1 MDKNRTHAPGQNDT
15 EEQLSTILHALRA
28 SRRRKVIHFLDDEKT
43 DTTISTRSLARKI
56 AGRENGIPPEHM
68 SGEPYKNV
76 YNALSHTHLPTLT
89 KAGIIVYDP
98 QRQHV
103 EKGPSFHLAALL
115 LKLNTPTVETFYRQ
129 FHRSGQS

>member
-1 MDKNRTHAPGQNDT
+1 MDKNRTRVPGENNT
-15 EEQLSTILHALRA
+15 EKQLSTLLHALRA
-28 SRRRKVIHFLDDEKT
+28 SRRRKVIHLLDDEKT
-43 DTTISTRSLARKI
+43 DTTVSTRSLARRI

-76 YNALSHTHLPTLT
+76 YNALSHSHLPTLT

-103 EKGPSFHLAALL
+103 EKGPSFHIAVLL
-115 LKLNTPTVETFYRQ
+115 LNLNTPTVETFYRQ
-129 FHRSGQS
+129 FREPGQS